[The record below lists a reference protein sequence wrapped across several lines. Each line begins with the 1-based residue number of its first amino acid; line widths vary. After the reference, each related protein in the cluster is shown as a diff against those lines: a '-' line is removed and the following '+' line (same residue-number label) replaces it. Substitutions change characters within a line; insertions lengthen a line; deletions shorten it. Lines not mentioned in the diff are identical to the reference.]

1 MFSSASI
8 FFVHE
13 GHRGQKEKS
22 KSLQAEK
29 ATSQW
34 QSRLSFI
41 LAFLTDCIFL
51 RSKKSL
57 LNVDAWFN
65 ICWYFLFQDLIFT
78 KIYRLAPSLS
88 DSQHQIKWEI
98 LSYFLTFSEYINLYL
113 PVIFRHQYRY
123 WNWTLVSVVHWYLL
137 KYWF

>member
-57 LNVDAWFN
+57 LNVDACFN

-78 KIYRLAPSLS
+78 EIYRLAPSLS

-98 LSYFLTFSEYINLYL
+98 LSYFFDLRIYKLILTSNISAAL
-113 PVIFRHQYRY
+113 PILKLDLGFGR
-123 WNWTLVSVVHWYLL
+123 TLILT
-137 KYWF
+137 